1 MTVKEL
7 KEVLQDLPEDKDVY
21 ISRMEKLQSNKNEID
36 YHTRIFKAVEVSVK
50 IDDVVELNFT
60 ETESL

>member
-7 KEVLQDLPEDKDVY
+7 KEVLQDLPENKDVY
-21 ISRMEKLQSNKNEID
+21 ISRMEKIQSKENEID
-36 YHTRIFKAVEVSVK
+36 YYTKIFKAVEVSVK